1 MPGGD
6 TCSDGRRADRQVDR
20 AESGQSGLDEARV
33 VGRGV
38 EVWALVGYVEA
49 YRGDLARVARAFDLP
64 VEAVE
69 AALAYYRAHRCA
81 IDNRIAAN
89 VA

>member
-1 MPGGD
+1 MTDDELIARWIEPNPD
-6 TCSDGRRADRQVDR
+6 KA
-20 AESGQSGLDEARV
+20 GLDEARI

-49 YRGDLARVARAFDLP
+49 YRGDLARVARAFALP
-64 VEAVE
+64 VAAVE
-69 AALAYYRAHRCA
+69 AALAYYRVNKCA